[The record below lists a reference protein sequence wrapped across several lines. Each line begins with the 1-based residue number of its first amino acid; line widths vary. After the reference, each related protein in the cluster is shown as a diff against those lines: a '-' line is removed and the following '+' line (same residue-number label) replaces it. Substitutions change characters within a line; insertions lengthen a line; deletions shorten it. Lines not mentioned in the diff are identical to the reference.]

1 LTSTCAGRRRAS
13 APMSSWPGRSRPCT
27 RSRRAAMVLRGC
39 MRSCA
44 ARDPGPEV
52 IFHSDRGCP
61 VHLRR
66 VRLPSPVNPRLD
78 LQTWPSRAAARHTIV
93 EYIGWFNSTR
103 LAQHPGLSQRRR
115 YQAATSEEV
124 TEKVA

>member
-52 IFHSDRGCP
+52 IFHSDRGCQQYTSAEF
-61 VHLRR
+61 VSLAGE
-66 VRLPSPVNPRLD
+66 S
-78 LQTWPSRAAARHTIV
+78 QARPAD
-93 EYIGWFNSTR
+93 
-103 LAQHPGLSQRRR
+103 LAQPGRCPAHDRGVHRLVQQHPPCTAPWAISAPPIPGRN
-115 YQAATSEEV
+115 E
-124 TEKVA
+124 